1 MKLRKAV
8 GAGCAAIVLS
18 LVPPVGTPIDA
29 VSLATA
35 PRSTN
40 ATCTSTVG
48 PGIAPPASV
57 PSGIPGFH
65 ASWYGQ
71 SGYMTLCPGDSMTAT
86 VAMYNSGSF
95 GWVRGVLGQVAYLGT
110 WSPSPGQD
118 QPSTFG
124 GDGTIG
130 SPNTAWP
137 RYNRVAIEPS
147 AYVGPNQIA
156 WFQFG
161 VRAPMTPGSY
171 RFYIRPL
178 IEGAQ
183 WMEDYGI
190 YWQITVPDAG
200 GAAPWSRG
208 VYLQAQDP
216 AVGLTAQNTRLVSV
230 TPTLQR
236 TDVHPETAWLY
247 LGPWSPDGTAVVAG
261 DRSGNSYVIWPDSVT
276 HLAAQTNWTWISAT
290 TLSGIVPRETTSGFQ
305 LLRVDAKIGSVV
317 LRDDIA
323 GDLGLSGST
332 VSPLGYWASYSTSVP
347 DFFGEAVT
355 VSPQGRVSS
364 GERTFPVGWLP
375 DGRFVF
381 IRQPFGTVTTTVE
394 VRDPWVAS
402 ATVVGRFT
410 GTIDAIA
417 QPSADVIVV
426 HDVRTNQFWTIRGA
440 VQRAVPLQTAL
451 TAQVTL
457 DSISHDGR
465 TVSFSQPGSGASQR
479 TGTIDLES
487 GVVTFM
493 CSGGCLRLVIN

>member
-1 MKLRKAV
+1 MKIRYASWV
-8 GAGCAAIVLS
+8 ACAAILIVLA
-18 LVPPVGTPIDA
+18 VPAHSEVWAGDPWAVPQDA
-29 VSLATA
+29 A
-35 PRSTN
+35 
-40 ATCTSTVG
+40 CTSTVG
-48 PGIAPPASV
+48 PGIAPPATV
-57 PSGIPGFH
+57 PSGLPGFH

-95 GWVRGVLGQVAYLGT
+95 GWVRGAAGQVAYLGT
-110 WSPSPGQD
+110 WYPSPGQD
-118 QPSTFG
+118 QPSAFG

-130 SPNTAWP
+130 SPNTSWP
-137 RYNRVAIEPS
+137 RYNRVAVQP
-147 AYVGPNQIA
+147 APYVGPNQVS
-156 WFQFG
+156 WFQFS

-178 IEGAQ
+178 VEGAQ
-183 WMEDYGI
+183 WMEDFGI
-190 YWQITVPDAG
+190 YWLITVPDTG
-200 GAAPWSRG
+200 GAAAWSRG
-208 VYLQAQDP
+208 VYLQAQVP
-216 AVGLTAQNTRLVSV
+216 ATGLTAENTRLVSV
-230 TPTLQR
+230 TPSLQR
-236 TDVHPETAWLY
+236 TNIHPETAWLY

-276 HLAAQTNWTWISAT
+276 HLAAQTNWTWVSAS
-290 TLSGIVPRETTSGFQ
+290 TLSGIVPRETTSGSQ
-305 LLRVDAKIGSVV
+305 LLRVDARIGAVV
-317 LRDDIA
+317 LRDDIG
-323 GDLGLSGST
+323 GDLGLIGTT
-332 VSPLGYWASYSTSVP
+332 VSPLGYWASFSTSVP

-381 IRQPFGTVTTTVE
+381 LRQPSGTVTTTIE

-410 GTIDAIA
+410 GTVDALA
-417 QPSADVIVV
+417 QPSADLIVV
-426 HDVRTNQFWTIRGA
+426 HDVRSNQLWTIRGTT
-440 VQRAVPLQTAL
+440 QRLVPIQPAL
-451 TAQVTL
+451 AGQVIL

-465 TVSFSQPGSGASQR
+465 TLSFSQPGSGESER